1 MHFLKKIIFL
11 LLVIISFS
19 CKTRLEKQG
28 WQRTAIVSQVDT
40 STIRKDNE
48 LVVQKMLDKGSY
60 FYQFYIFEK
69 DSIGKIIR
77 REWLV
82 EKSFNSDIAYHKW
95 ESDSICLVKLLNKGN
110 VQTTLELGFKGS
122 WSSLD
127 IHDEPNKSL
136 VEKQGLRGTIIASRE
151 DTSVIKKDKELVV
164 ERMHL
169 KGSYH
174 YHLIFIEKDPT
185 GKLISKRSCG
195 GFENSFKSD
204 MSYYKWESDSS
215 CLIRFMSHGN
225 VQASFKYIE
234 YSDSSSSF
242 GKLDDLK

>member
-1 MHFLKKIIFL
+1 MSLLKKIIFL
-11 LLVIISFS
+11 LLPVLSFS
-19 CKTRLEKQG
+19 CQTGLEKQG
-28 WQRTAIVSQVDT
+28 WQRTAIVTQVDT
-40 STIRKDNE
+40 SIIRKDNE
-48 LVVQKMLDKGSY
+48 LVVQKMNDKSSY
-60 FYQFYIFEK
+60 FYRLYIFEK

-110 VQTTLELGFKGS
+110 VHTTLELGFKGP

-127 IHDEPNKSL
+127 IHDEPKKSL
-136 VEKQGLRGTIIASRE
+136 VEKQGSRGTIIASQA

-164 ERMHL
+164 ERMQL
-169 KGSYH
+169 KGSY
-174 YHLIFIEKDPT
+174 YYNLTFVEKDLT
-185 GKLISKRSCG
+185 GKLINKPSF

-204 MSYYKWESDSS
+204 MAYYKWESDSS
-215 CLIRFMSHGN
+215 CLIRLMSHGN